1 MDKTSEPINIDWNY
15 CQKNSEDILL
25 NGINQLKESE
35 KFELT
40 NPAPKTQGNFLIT
53 NNRMRFVGES
63 NNIEKRVASLRTPKT
78 STFYKN
84 YQRAIK
90 KNLALNQKLVISDFD
105 YQILPSAIGRKEI
118 EEFGVVNLPARLNT
132 FQPKKLNKY
141 KPETAPT
148 EIWNEVQNDASNILA
163 QGAAAFKKS
172 KTVNWDKADPDDVAG
187 IYQLKDHQGKL
198 LYVGESNNV
207 NEHWKKHSNAAYFSA
222 LRRNIGSTMLG
233 FDLKDRSGKNRPLS
247 DQEEIRINDFLSKCK
262 YGFIPVSFGRFEL
275 EEKIRAD
282 ETPILNTK

>member
-1 MDKTSEPINIDWNY
+1 MCSVM
-15 CQKNSEDILL
+15 NS
-25 NGINQLKESE
+25 
-35 KFELT
+35 F
-40 NPAPKTQGNFLIT
+40 
-53 NNRMRFVGES
+53 
-63 NNIEKRVASLRTPKT
+63 
-78 STFYKN
+78 
-84 YQRAIK
+84 
-90 KNLALNQKLVISDFD
+90 
-105 YQILPSAIGRKEI
+105 EI

-148 EIWNEVQNDASNILA
+148 EIWDQVQSDASNILA
-163 QGAAAFKKS
+163 QGATAFKKS

-262 YGFIPVSFGRFEL
+262 YGFITVSFGRFEL